1 MQRISALWQAS
12 PNKIVGALVALSLAA
27 MMAVASGASFT
38 STSANTGNIVTAG
51 ILSHGNSKADA
62 FVLDVDALKPGQS
75 QSGTVDITN
84 TGDVAGV
91 FSLSKDN
98 VLDSDQTNKLSE
110 NLDLVVADIGTPT
123 VPGAAVVKYSGK
135 LGAMPAS
142 AMGTL
147 NAGDAR
153 RFRFTVTF
161 PDGGVPASA
170 TTGDNVY
177 KGDNVTVDYNWE
189 SVSN

>member
-51 ILSHGNSKADA
+51 ILSHGNSKANA

-98 VLDSDQTNKLSE
+98 VVDSDLANPLSE

-123 VPGAAVVKYSGK
+123 VPGAAVGQVQRQ
-135 LGAMPAS
+135 
-142 AMGTL
+142 
-147 NAGDAR
+147 AR
-153 RFRFTVTF
+153 RHARERHGHAERRRRASL
-161 PDGGVPASA
+161 PLHRHVP
-170 TTGDNVY
+170 GRRRPLQRDHRR
-177 KGDNVTVDYNWE
+177 
-189 SVSN
+189 